1 MVSQSLTQLLLQ
13 QKQQLDALAD
23 KLESEL
29 HYISVRNADALMQL
43 MEEKTTL
50 LDAIAHIDTQVEEAF
65 AEGAVP
71 DDEQQELIRAI
82 SSQLDACKFRTDIN
96 QKAVEQGQLRL
107 SHLQHLLNE
116 LRAKESLTY
125 DRKGRTNGGRSAHD
139 ISV

>member
-1 MVSQSLTQLLLQ
+1 MASQSLTQLLVQ

-43 MEEKTTL
+43 VEEKTTL
-50 LDAIAHIDTQVEEAF
+50 LDAIAHTDTQIEKVF
-65 AEGAVP
+65 AEGVVP
-71 DDEQQELIRAI
+71 DEEQQDLISVIA
-82 SSQLDACKFRTDIN
+82 SQLDACKFRTDIN

-125 DRKGRTNGGRSAHD
+125 DRKGKTNGGRSSRD